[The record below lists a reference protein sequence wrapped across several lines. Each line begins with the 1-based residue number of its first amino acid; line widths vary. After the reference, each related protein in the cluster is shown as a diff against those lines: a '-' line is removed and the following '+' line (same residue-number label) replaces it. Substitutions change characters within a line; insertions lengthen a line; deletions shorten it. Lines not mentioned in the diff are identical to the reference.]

1 MAKKQL
7 NNYKF
12 YPGVIPPAYNE
23 FPNAVALLTANRDY
37 IVQEATTYLDW
48 KVNTPSYPAEYA
60 NSSAN
65 GAAILLA
72 NKEFIK
78 EEANAWVLF
87 QVENNLAPFENY
99 TYGATQQTKCKRDI
113 GYLIDAFY
121 DDLIGGGNTETIRIA
136 RMFYLNGEAQLLF
149 PEQEAAT
156 HEFVKDL
163 MQTYVLPNFAYTTQ
177 QDPVIASQNTT
188 LADSEELAV
197 TRIVVLNDIVIDLI
211 NDGLNSL
218 PALSY
223 NYDLQFAK
231 LVYGATKCKRD
242 IAYILDGVAF
252 DIALQTNYNAIFLGL
267 AESNS
272 QDIDQTVIDTINA
285 AKTQVLALSA
295 VSSSAAA
302 ISRVNTD
309 FAEIIDIAQN
319 GSTAADA
326 VTFTNPLT
334 GRTASQIAAKDRLV
348 ANKGFLQAEINAWVA
363 INYPGYD
370 HDPAKC
376 SRDIGFLIDA
386 LSYDILYGG
395 NSANYDQAKFFY
407 YTGYSGIAAVHKAQ
421 TIAAY
426 NRLTSL
432 LDNIVT
438 NTAFIKSSGNL
449 LSQDLSGTA
458 ADVGDSDT
466 VVALAQITV
475 DVVNTGLT
483 VLDAISRT
491 VPSVTWSTAPL
502 QAAKTAITTN
512 STTIQN
518 AVVTYSDYTYDEAKC
533 IRDTEYVIDSY
544 LYDLTYG
551 GNSLSYYVGSRYEI
565 LGTYTVNQPEVEV
578 NVQTFVKDLITEYI
592 FTNIYHPSY
601 QLVEDQ
607 TVTANNAEAS
617 GVTQFE
623 VLADIVIDVLSTGA
637 STLPDPVAPDRQNG
651 GLMPNAV
658 SLLDRNKRFIQEE
671 SIAFIQYGVDNNIAP
686 FVFYTYNASK
696 CRRDVSYILE
706 GYIND
711 LKNGGNKATNFN
723 ASKYWEN
730 GVAQVDGDR
739 EPEIQTHTF
748 IRDLIEN
755 YIWANV
761 AYSARQILVS
771 QVIDNANTPEVFAN
785 TRIKELS
792 NTIIEV
798 IDNGLSYVPTE
809 ISNRGYIKVP
819 GYYKLKDFLL
829 ITNTSRNQIMFNFAD
844 STLSALVTY
853 SEEFD
858 SDFGGALYAADK
870 ISQLTFDVDT
880 SNMMVTDNIQIFVEG
895 KEQAVRLNPIA
906 TDAMER
912 MKVGIPQSMLDA
924 DFEYGLQPT
933 KWQAIA
939 QMRNYPSIY
948 EIPGTD
954 TAVTNVITDGS
965 SGTGGIGASL
975 ITVTTVSSHGLV
987 VGDPITIKAL
997 NNTISGFSRAEGTF
1011 LISAVTSNTLSF
1023 YAKSKVGTN
1032 GQVLAT
1038 SATQLRKGGFYTG
1051 SSIGTPTFSVFSSG
1065 SSGTI
1070 TTALITPAGR
1080 DFIGFTGT
1088 IPPIGAP
1095 LSGTGV
1101 TTGTQVTSVTGN
1113 GGVAASTTLASL
1125 ASIGATDIVVNSTT
1139 GISPGLLFDRGD
1151 GVGLAVTNIVGNTI
1165 SLGGSLTSAI
1175 PGTSQN
1181 YVGLSQN
1188 ATSGSG
1194 SSALFTIARSGGS
1207 YSTTV
1212 TNTGSGY
1219 VATNTITINGTQLG
1233 GTAPTNNATITVG
1246 SATPTNTVAT
1256 LENASLIG
1264 GAGYST
1270 ATGVST
1276 SSSGAGSGLNVNITA
1291 VSGVVTAVA
1300 VNSVGSGYTVGET
1313 ITITNPQGIGA
1324 VLTYSAANPTGTGYT
1339 TANGLSTTTSGSG
1352 IGLTVNI
1359 VDNGLG
1365 EISSI
1370 TIVNAGVGYAPSDT
1384 VRIIGGVS
1392 RGAIVTTNTLVGG
1405 TGYADASGV
1414 SVTGGTGSSATVNII
1429 TDGSGTITSITI
1441 ASGGTGY
1448 AAGQT
1453 LTISGGGGNATFNV
1467 ATATLYDGLFT
1478 VSTVSTAATIGVA
1491 TVTAGGAIQSV
1502 TTTGTPITAT
1512 AKDFYS
1518 AFTISEV
1525 TTSQIASGNTGIT
1538 YSAIGTIQVAFSS
1551 PHGLVPGC
1559 TITTSISS
1567 VGTGAQLAAGPFFVE
1582 AVPDAN
1588 TIRYTAR
1595 ATGSIDNTL
1604 VGAVYGRPDSFFVH
1618 RPFDGGVQLGTASPS
1633 HGSNALR
1640 MSKKYIRYQSGK
1652 GVMYNTGALFAPSY
1666 DIRSLTATATTAG
1679 SVITLVTDDTD
1690 HGCQVGGVIVI
1701 SGVITSGYNGTYTV
1715 TDISNERQLSIIAQ
1729 TTLGATSA
1737 VLGSP
1742 CQMAIKNWHGATVR
1756 AGIFDDQNGMFWQ
1769 YDGIRMAVVRRSSTF
1784 QTTGSIAINAN
1795 SNSVTG
1801 TNTRFTEQLAA
1812 GDRVVI
1818 RGMTHVISNVISDT
1832 SLTVTPDFRGVS
1844 NVTDAKMMKTVDLQ
1858 IPQEDW
1864 NLDALNGTGP
1874 SGYNLDV
1881 TKMQMIGIQHT
1892 WYGAGFID
1900 FMLRGSEGN
1909 YVFANRFRNS
1919 NVNSEAY
1926 MRTGNQPV
1934 RYEVTN
1940 EGATSRLSAA
1950 MTSTQTTIPLENT
1963 YWFPSSG
1970 TVYID
1975 NELIRFTGRTD
1986 TALTGCT
1993 RAAGLTQFT
2002 AGSQRTF
2009 TAGAAATHT
2018 IRTGVVLVSNTIT
2031 PIISHWGSAFM
2042 IDGQFDSDRGYIFN
2056 YAATSTAVSLEKKT
2070 AFLIRL
2076 APSVS
2081 NAIIGDLGE
2090 KELLNRAQL
2099 LLSSISITSD
2109 PVSSNDPFIGN
2120 TWSSGGTATNLQYYT
2135 RTTTAG
2141 VKNWYQATSSGTF
2154 SSTAPEFGSGV
2165 GLAATY
2171 GVNLTWA
2178 GVTPNNAGGIVVEG
2192 VLNPINYPSDPTLIT
2207 WTGLATQAAGGQ
2219 PSFAQI
2225 ASGGSV
2231 TWAGS
2236 LSTTTA
2242 TVQGAFTANLVAKSF
2257 NASTQTVTAVSFTA
2271 GSVTA
2276 TLTAIN
2282 LDSIASGGTYRRAI
2296 NNTRSDFLITNT
2308 QYDALTTTITTGAS
2322 GDQLFAASFIT
2333 GGQRISS
2340 VTRSFITYNSVTYTR
2355 IVMTA
2360 NGSNQSNQGVV
2371 VGDSNVSVTLTFVLP
2386 ATYASAISAA
2396 RTDFLTT
2403 STGTSAVTDP
2413 LSATTFITG
2422 SQTISTI
2429 TASYVTINGTVYN
2442 RIIMSGAGTA
2452 SSTAGAGNNVT
2463 VTVTSAASATYT
2475 RAISTG
2481 RTDFLITDTAYDALG
2496 GAGSIAVGDRLS
2508 LATFITGGQTIT
2520 SVTRSYI
2527 TLATVSH
2534 TRIVMSSVGNSN
2546 STAGSGNDQ
2555 TVTVTAAGTAAS
2567 YTGTNFL
2574 FFTSGSWVSSGATAN
2589 TRVAT
2594 TDTKFPAGTSV
2605 STITTRTFTGTTV
2618 YRVTFTQSSV
2628 ATIPAAGTVT
2638 FQFGSLYALPGE
2650 TVFSFVAN
2658 PGESSDLS
2666 LEALKE
2672 LTSTTIG
2679 GRGTFPNGPDVLAI
2693 NVYKVAGANT
2703 NANLILRWGE
2713 AQA

>member
-12 YPGVIPPAYNE
+12 YPGVIPPAYGQY
-23 FPNAVALLTANRDY
+23 PNAVALITANKNY
-37 IVQEATTYLDW
+37 I
-48 KVNTPSYPAEYA
+48 
-60 NSSAN
+60 
-65 GAAILLA
+65 I
-72 NKEFIK
+72 
-78 EEANAWVLF
+78 EEANQYIKNQIAANVSNAGSIWFGYV
-87 QVENNLAPFENY
+87 Y
-99 TYGATQQTKCKRDI
+99 DATRELKCKRDI
-113 GYLIDAFY
+113 GY
-121 DDLIGGGNTETIRIA
+121 
-136 RMFYLNGEAQLLF
+136 
-149 PEQEAAT
+149 
-156 HEFVKDL
+156 V
-163 MQTYVLPNFAYTTQ
+163 
-177 QDPVIASQNTT
+177 
-188 LADSEELAV
+188 
-197 TRIVVLNDIVIDLI
+197 
-211 NDGLNSL
+211 
-218 PALSY
+218 
-223 NYDLQFAK
+223 
-231 LVYGATKCKRD
+231 
-242 IAYILDGVAF
+242 LDGY
-252 DIALQTNYNAIFLGL
+252 I
-267 AESNS
+267 
-272 QDIDQTVIDTINA
+272 
-285 AKTQVLALSA
+285 
-295 VSSSAAA
+295 
-302 ISRVNTD
+302 
-309 FAEIIDIAQN
+309 
-319 GSTAADA
+319 
-326 VTFTNPLT
+326 
-334 GRTASQIAAKDRLV
+334 
-348 ANKGFLQAEINAWVA
+348 
-363 INYPGYD
+363 
-370 HDPAKC
+370 
-376 SRDIGFLIDA
+376 
-386 LSYDILYGG
+386 
-395 NSANYDQAKFFY
+395 
-407 YTGYSGIAAVHKAQ
+407 
-421 TIAAY
+421 
-426 NRLTSL
+426 
-432 LDNIVT
+432 
-438 NTAFIKSSGNL
+438 
-449 LSQDLSGTA
+449 
-458 ADVGDSDT
+458 
-466 VVALAQITV
+466 
-475 DVVNTGLT
+475 
-483 VLDAISRT
+483 
-491 VPSVTWSTAPL
+491 
-502 QAAKTAITTN
+502 
-512 STTIQN
+512 
-518 AVVTYSDYTYDEAKC
+518 
-533 IRDTEYVIDSY
+533 
-544 LYDLTYG
+544 YDLTYG
-551 GNSLSYYVGSRYEI
+551 GNSLTYANASRYYI
-565 LGTYTVNQPEVEV
+565 NGVLQVVSGDVEVEV
-578 NVQTFVKDLITEYI
+578 QTTIRAQINNTILENQSDSTVL
-592 FTNIYHPSY
+592 N
-601 QLVEDQ
+601 LVGEDQ
-607 TVTANNAEAS
+607 VLLGAAAEAGAYS
-617 GVTQFE
+617 AFLT
-623 VLADIVIDVLSTGA
+623 LADIVIDVIDTGL
-637 STLPDPVAPDRQNG
+637 STLPAPVAPDRQNG
-651 GLMPNAV
+651 GLLPNAV

-671 SIAFIQYGVDNNIAP
+671 AIAFIQYNVDNNIAP

-706 GYIND
+706 GYISD
-711 LKNGGNKATNFN
+711 LKNGGNKTTNFN

-739 EPEIQTHTF
+739 QPEIETHTF

-755 YIWANV
+755 YIWDNV
-761 AYSARQILVS
+761 TFTARQILVS
-771 QVIDNANTPEVFAN
+771 QVLDNANVPEAFAN
-785 TRIKELS
+785 TRLKELS
-792 NTIIEV
+792 NTIIDV
-798 IDNGLSYVPTE
+798 ITSGINLLPTE
-809 ISNRGYIKVP
+809 VSNRGYIKVP
-819 GYYKLKDFLL
+819 GYFKLKDFLL
-829 ITNTSRNQIMFNFAD
+829 VTNTSRNQIMFNFAD
-844 STLSALVTY
+844 STLGAEVTY
-853 SEEFD
+853 SEEYD

-933 KWQAIA
+933 KWQAIS

-954 TAVTNVITDGS
+954 TSVLTVITDGS
-965 SGTGGIGASL
+965 SGTGDVGASL
-975 ITVTTVSSHGLV
+975 ITVTTVSAHGLA

-997 NNTISGFSRAEGTF
+997 NNTVSGFSRAEGTF
-1011 LISAVTSNTLSF
+1011 LIATVGSTTTLSY

-1051 SSIGTPTFSVFSSG
+1051 SAIGTPTFSVFSSG

-1070 TTALITPAGR
+1070 TTSLITPSGR

-1088 IPPIGAP
+1088 IPPIGSP

-1101 TTGTQVTSVTGN
+1101 NTGTQVTSVVGN
-1113 GGVAASTTLASL
+1113 GGVAASTTLTTA
-1125 ASIGATDIVVNSTT
+1125 ASIGATDIVVTSTS
-1139 GISPGLLFDRGD
+1139 GISPGMLFDRGD
-1151 GVGLAVTNIVGNTI
+1151 GVGVAVTNIVSNTI

-1175 PGTSQN
+1175 AGSSQN
-1181 YVGLSQN
+1181 YTSLTQES
-1188 ATSGSG
+1188 TSGSG
-1194 SSALFTIARSGGS
+1194 SAAQFTVARSS
-1207 YSTTV
+1207 STYSTTV
-1212 TNTGSGY
+1212 TGTGTGY
-1219 VATNTITINGTQLG
+1219 VQTDTITINGTQLG
-1233 GTAPTNNATITVG
+1233 GTSPTNDATLTVT
-1246 SATPTNTVAT
+1246 SATPVNSVAT
-1256 LENASLIG
+1256 FDNASLIG
-1264 GAGYST
+1264 GSGYST
-1270 ATGVST
+1270 ATGVAT
-1276 SSSGAGSGLNVNITA
+1276 TSGAGTGLTVNLTTS
-1291 VSGVVTAVA
+1291 SGVVTAIA
-1300 VNSVGSGYTVGET
+1300 VNAVGSGYSPGGT
-1313 ITITNPQGIGA
+1313 ITVTNPLGIGA
-1324 VLTYSAANPTGTGYT
+1324 VLTYSATTPVGSDYV
-1339 TANGLSTTTSGSG
+1339 TANGLSTATNGSG

-1359 VDNGLG
+1359 VDNGTG
-1365 EISSI
+1365 GISSI
-1370 TIVNAGVGYAPSDT
+1370 TIVNP
-1384 VRIIGGVS
+1384 
-1392 RGAIVTTNTLVGG
+1392 G
-1405 TGYADASGV
+1405 TGYSPSDVVRVLSVGDRGVINVVNILNAGTGYTTTSGV
-1414 SVTGGTGSSATVNII
+1414 SPTGGSGSGAVVNIVANPIGEIVTILEALIGTGYTAANTVSPTGGTGSGMVINFTDDGAGGVDVITVVNGGAGYTVGNTLTVPGGNSDATFTVQTILNGEI
-1429 TDGSGTITSITI
+1429 TSVTITSF
-1441 ASGGTGY
+1441 GTNYTTGN
-1448 AAGQT
+1448 T
-1453 LTISGGGGNATFNV
+1453 LTVPGGNGNATLEIQS
-1467 ATATLYDGLFT
+1467 ATEYDGVFT
-1478 VSTVSTAATIGVA
+1478 VSTVSTASTIDVA

-1502 TTTGTPITAT
+1502 TTAGTPITAPT
-1512 AKDFYS
+1512 KDFVS

-1525 TTSQIASGNTGIT
+1525 TTSQIASGNTGLT
-1538 YSAIGTIQVAFSS
+1538 YSAIGTIQVAFST

-1559 TITTSISS
+1559 TITTAISS

-1582 AVPDAN
+1582 QVPDIN

-1595 ATGSIDNTL
+1595 ATGTIDNTL
-1604 VGAVYGRPDSFFVH
+1604 VGVVYGRPDSFFVH

-1633 HGSNALR
+1633 HGANALR

-1666 DIRSLTATATTAG
+1666 DIRSITAAATTVG
-1679 SVITLVTDDTD
+1679 SVITLITDDTD
-1690 HGCQVGGVIVI
+1690 HGCQVGGVIVV

-1715 TDISNERQLSIIAQ
+1715 TDVTNERQLSIIAQ
-1729 TTLGATSA
+1729 STLGATTA

-1742 CQMAIKNWHGATVR
+1742 CQMAIKNWHGATIR

-1795 SNSVTG
+1795 SSTVTG

-1818 RGMTHVISNVISDT
+1818 RGMTHVVSNIASNT
-1832 SLTVTPDFRGVS
+1832 SLSVTPDFRGVS

-1874 SGYNLDV
+1874 SGYNIDV

-1963 YWFPSSG
+1963 YWFPNSG
-1970 TVYID
+1970 TVYVG

-1993 RAAGLTQFT
+1993 RASGLTQFT

-2009 TAGAAATHT
+2009 TAGAATTHA
-2018 IRTGVVLVSNTIT
+2018 IRTGVVLISNTIT

-2056 YAATSTAVSLEKKT
+2056 YAATSTAISLEKKT

-2120 TWSSGGTATNLQYYT
+2120 TWSSGGTATSGQYYT

-2141 VKNWYQATSSGTF
+2141 VKNWYQATSTGTF

-2192 VLNPINYPSDPTLIT
+2192 VLNPINYPTDPTLIT
-2207 WTGLATQAAGGQ
+2207 WTGLSTQAAGGQ

-2231 TWAGS
+2231 TWAGA

-2276 TLTAIN
+2276 TLTAISF
-2282 LDSIASGGTYRRAI
+2282 DFVFQSGNYRRAI
-2296 NNTRSDFLITNT
+2296 SNNRTDFYITT
-2308 QYDALTTTITTGAS
+2308 AQYDALTTTITTGAS

-2333 GGQRISS
+2333 GGQRINS
-2340 VTRSFITYNSVTYTR
+2340 VTRDATTYNSVSYTR
-2355 IVMTA
+2355 IFMTA
-2360 NGSNQSNQGVV
+2360 NGSNQSSQGFN
-2371 VGDSNVSVTLTFVLP
+2371 VGDFNVSVTLTFRLP
-2386 ATYASAISAA
+2386 STYASAISAA

-2403 STGTSAVTDP
+2403 STGTAAVTDP

-2442 RIIMSGAGTA
+2442 RIIMSSAGTV

-2481 RTDFLITDTAYDALG
+2481 RTDFLITDAAYDALG
-2496 GAGSIAVGDRLS
+2496 GANSIAVGDTLF
-2508 LATFITGGQTIT
+2508 LATFVTPAKTII

-2534 TRIVMSSVGNSN
+2534 TRIVMSSAGNSN
-2546 STAGSGNDQ
+2546 STSGSGNDL
-2555 TVTVTAAGTAAS
+2555 TILVTAAGSAAS
-2567 YTGTNFL
+2567 YASTNFL
-2574 FFTSGSWVSSGATAN
+2574 FFTSGSWLASGATAN

-2594 TDTKFPAGTSV
+2594 TDTKFPAGTFV
-2605 STITTRTFTGTTV
+2605 NTISTRTFTGTTV
-2618 YRVTFTQSSV
+2618 YRVTFTQS
-2628 ATIPAAGTVT
+2628 ANTTIAAAGTVT

-2666 LEALKE
+2666 LDALKE

-2703 NANLILRWGE
+2703 NGNIILRWGE